1 VVASLNT
8 SGQGFASVD
17 PINTPSLD
25 AGEAF
30 ELTIPVEAFRNV
42 RSEAKITLSVNLP
55 DGSAL
60 PTWVVYDAA
69 AGVLR
74 GTSPSG
80 IAQLDLKVTAVDDL
94 GNEISTIINLKFSD
108 IN

>member
-1 VVASLNT
+1 MTV
-8 SGQGFASVD
+8 
-17 PINTPSLD
+17 
-25 AGEAF
+25 
-30 ELTIPVEAFRNV
+30 PVEAFRNA
-42 RSEAKITLSVNLP
+42 RGDAQITLSVDLP
-55 DGSAL
+55 DGSDL

-74 GTSPSG
+74 GTSPGG
-80 IAQLDLKVTAVDDL
+80 IAQLDVKVTAVDDL